1 MPKRKPKAKRSNQ
14 WKQAERE
21 VAAVFGARRRPLSGG
36 NQGQG
41 RDDAI
46 HERLFVSTKYAKR
59 HGLWSLFRTEKPKA
73 KKEGKTV
80 VLGLR
85 EKGVPGTLVCI
96 HSDDLPV
103 VLAAYMMAN
112 VDAAN
117 AILRELGVNIEIGE
131 PAAELSPKEET
142 PNRAKPKRTK
152 RGKQKATNKP
162 RAKKGGKRPRRK
174 LA

>member
-1 MPKRKPKAKRSNQ
+1 MAKANQQ

-46 HERLFVSTKYAKR
+46 HEELFVSTKYSKR
-59 HGLWSLFRTEKPKA
+59 HALFTLYREEKVKA
-73 KKEGKTV
+73 RKEGKTV

-103 VLAAYMMAN
+103 VLAAYM
-112 VDAAN
+112 AAN
-117 AILRELGVNIEIGE
+117 ADAAEQILQILGVKSEIEGSAGDAGRVE
-131 PAAELSPKEET
+131 SPPKK
-142 PNRAKPKRTK
+142 KPKRK
-152 RGKQKATNKP
+152 RGSDGTKAKTNKP
-162 RAKKGGKRPRRK
+162 RTQRRRK
-174 LA
+174 RAR